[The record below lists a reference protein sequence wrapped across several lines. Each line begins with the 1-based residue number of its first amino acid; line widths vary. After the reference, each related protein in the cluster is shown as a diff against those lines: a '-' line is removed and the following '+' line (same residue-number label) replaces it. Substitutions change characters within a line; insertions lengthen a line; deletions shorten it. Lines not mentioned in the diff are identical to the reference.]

1 MDYFIDCGA
10 NLGQGLTK
18 FHKQFDILE
27 NDKIKIYCFEPNPD
41 INLDNGSLPS
51 NVTFLQQAVWIEN
64 TTLKFRRS
72 KRVYD
77 YKKKLE
83 TFGSDSK
90 PGELT
95 SVGCHL
101 DLDDIVEQMA
111 VPEVTDVVD
120 VQAIDFCEFLQCLR
134 DESPES
140 KISIKMDIEGA
151 EFVLLRNMISR
162 NAFANV
168 NNLWVETHE
177 RFVDGESSESV
188 ASLLKEISDLGVNI
202 YGDWD

>member
-1 MDYFIDCGA
+1 M
-10 NLGQGLTK
+10 
-18 FHKQFDILE
+18 
-27 NDKIKIYCFEPNPD
+27 
-41 INLDNGSLPS
+41 
-51 NVTFLQQAVWIEN
+51 
-64 TTLKFRRS
+64 
-72 KRVYD
+72 
-77 YKKKLE
+77 
-83 TFGSDSK
+83 
-90 PGELT
+90 
-95 SVGCHL
+95 
-101 DLDDIVEQMA
+101 
-111 VPEVTDVVD
+111 PEVTDVVD
-120 VQAIDFCEFLQCLR
+120 VQAIDFCEFLQSLR